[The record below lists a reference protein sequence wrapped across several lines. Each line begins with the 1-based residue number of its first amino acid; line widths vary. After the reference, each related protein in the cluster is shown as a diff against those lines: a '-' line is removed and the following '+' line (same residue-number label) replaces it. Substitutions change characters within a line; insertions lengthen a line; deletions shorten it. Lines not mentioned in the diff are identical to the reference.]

1 MQILPK
7 DAQKAMLVGRIWY
20 PQYQGPC
27 LVAVQ
32 DGDIYDMTSIDIPT
46 MRDLLELEDCTG
58 YVVARLGKAKS

>member
-1 MQILPK
+1 MHKK
-7 DAQKAMLVGRIWY
+7 DAGRRIWY

-46 MRDLLELEDCTG
+46 MRDAGAEDCTG
-58 YVVARLGKAKS
+58 YVAASWAQKS